1 MKVDIKDVLEEIIDN
16 GIISITVSNKKFA
29 DYKYEKVN
37 ITRLEEDYQITR
49 YTKTQAFHKNVNE
62 EDLFD
67 ELVEIVNNYKQIDGK
82 CEKGNYNVRINKR
95 NNVLKRFT
103 SIKNKPVYKSHD
115 RIKNYILS
123 DYKNIEVLKD
133 LDIITLDNKI
143 AAPMRDKFRQIN
155 KYVELVNDLI
165 GQDEI
170 SKLKIVDFGA
180 DKSYLTFVL
189 YHYLAYTKS
198 IDVEIIGI
206 DLKEDVI
213 KNNNDLAK
221 KYAYKNLS
229 FICGDIN
236 DIEISN
242 VDMVISLHAC
252 DIATDFALNKALE
265 WQAKYIVAVPCC
277 QNEVYKQIKSNKFD
291 EMIKY
296 GVVKDRISAIITDT
310 VRANVLEYSGYN
322 TQVIEYIDSDHSL
335 KNLMIRARYTN
346 YKDEK
351 ALENI
356 INLQK
361 EFNFN
366 QKLLELRNLG
376 VKHV

>member
-103 SIKNKPVYKSHD
+103 AIKNKPVYKSHD

-165 GQDEI
+165 AQDEI

-180 DKSYLTFVL
+180 GKSYLTFVL
-189 YHYLAYTKS
+189 YHYLTYTRR
-198 IDVEIIGI
+198 IEVEIIGI

-236 DIEISN
+236 DIEVSN

-277 QNEVYKQIKSNKFD
+277 QNEVYKQIKSNKFS

-335 KNLMIRARYTN
+335 KNLMIRARFTN

-356 INLQK
+356 INLQN
-361 EFNFN
+361 EFNFS

>member
-103 SIKNKPVYKSHD
+103 AIKNKPVYKSHD

-165 GQDEI
+165 AQDEI

-180 DKSYLTFVL
+180 GKSYLTFVL
-189 YHYLAYTKS
+189 YHYLTYTRR
-198 IDVEIIGI
+198 IEVEIIGI

-221 KYAYKNLS
+221 KYTYKNLS

-236 DIEISN
+236 DIEVSN

-277 QNEVYKQIKSNKFD
+277 QNEVYKQIKSNKFS

-335 KNLMIRARYTN
+335 KNLMIRARFTN

-356 INLQK
+356 INLQN
-361 EFNFN
+361 EFNFS

>member
-180 DKSYLTFVL
+180 GKSYLTFVL

-221 KYAYKNLS
+221 KYAYKNLR

-277 QNEVYKQIKSNKFD
+277 QNEVYKQIKSNKFS

-296 GVVKDRISAIITDT
+296 GVVKDRISAIITDS

-335 KNLMIRARYTN
+335 KNLMIRARFTN